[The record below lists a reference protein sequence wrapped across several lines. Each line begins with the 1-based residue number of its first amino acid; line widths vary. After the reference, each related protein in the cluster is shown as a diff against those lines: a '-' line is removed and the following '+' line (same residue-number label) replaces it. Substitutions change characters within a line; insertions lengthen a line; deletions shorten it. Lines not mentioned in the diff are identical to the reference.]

1 MSARRSQPDADPR
14 RWYAYESHRKRR
26 AHQLMVQPLCEICL
40 QNGIATVA
48 TVADHIEPVA
58 GSWMRFRTGR
68 LQSLCTHC
76 HGSTK
81 RLLERDGY
89 VREVG
94 VDGWPVQ
101 RRYQVPPMDQ
111 TDGLS

>member
-1 MSARRSQPDADPR
+1 
-14 RWYAYESHRKRR
+14 
-26 AHQLMVQPLCEICL
+26 MVQQPLCEICI

-48 TVADHIEPVA
+48 VVGDHIEPVA

-68 LQSLCTHC
+68 LQSLGAHC
-76 HGSTK
+76 HGFTK

-94 VDGWPVQ
+94 DAVM
-101 RRYQVPPMDQ
+101 RRHTTTTPCSVVRLKTRKDEAA
-111 TDGLS
+111 

>member
-1 MSARRSQPDADPR
+1 MPARRSQPDADPR
-14 RWYAYESHRKRR
+14 RWYASHRRR
-26 AHQLMVQPLCEICL
+26 HQLMVQPLCEICI

-48 TVADHIEPVA
+48 VVGDHIEPVA

-68 LQSLCTHC
+68 LLCAHC
-76 HGSTK
+76 HGFTK

-94 VDGWPVQ
+94 DAVM
-101 RRYQVPPMDQ
+101 RRHTTTTACSVVRLKTRKDEAA
-111 TDGLS
+111 